1 MYKINTSCENKN
13 SNKIKYENNYQN
25 MIHNNMINNNMINN
39 NMINN
44 NMINNNIIN
53 EDMKKMHLLP
63 PHCPMTPK
71 SYTDFFNDNTDNT
84 DNTYSNQKLYGSKP
98 YKSETVKHPK
108 EGYKHTIETQ
118 QFYSDF
124 KKDAL
129 EYTSKNY
136 EFIDN
141 NLHNNNYN
149 SNNYYNSNNN
159 NNENIKI
166 YKETKPHSDF
176 AKPMAINGSNKVADL
191 FDNCMNKK
199 TFEYK
204 RYSTIS
210 PHHKQWIDN
219 PLFTEDISQETLQFK
234 NNYIESREEENMN
247 LYSSIFE
254 DMYAMSYNKT
264 EFTSSAI
271 VKKIENKLKQNNL
284 ENDNITKIKATKAI
298 KLNKLLSDREKLRQS
313 NNNIK

>member
-1 MYKINTSCENKN
+1 MYKINTFYQNKNKN
-13 SNKIKYENNYQN
+13 SNSNSNSNKINYDNNYKN
-25 MIHNNMINNNMINN
+25 
-39 NMINN
+39 
-44 NMINNNIIN
+44 NNNIIN
-53 EDMKKMHLLP
+53 EDIKKMHLLP

-84 DNTYSNQKLYGSKP
+84 DNTYSNQKLYNSKP

-141 NLHNNNYN
+141 SLHNNNSHSLQN
-149 SNNYYNSNNN
+149 KNNNNNN

-166 YKETKPHSDF
+166 YNKTKPHSDF

-234 NNYIESREEENMN
+234 NNYIKSREEENMN

-284 ENDNITKIKATKAI
+284 VNDNITKIKATKAN
-298 KLNKLLSDREKLRQS
+298 KLNQLLSDREKLRQS
-313 NNNIK
+313 NNTK

>member
-1 MYKINTSCENKN
+1 MYKININTSCQNKN
-13 SNKIKYENNYQN
+13 SNKINTIQNKHTPEYNND
-25 MIHNNMINNNMINN
+25 MINNMIN
-39 NMINN
+39 
-44 NMINNNIIN
+44 
-53 EDMKKMHLLP
+53 EDIQKMHLLP

-71 SYTDFFNDNTDNT
+71 SYTDFFEKHNNN
-84 DNTYSNQKLYGSKP
+84 NNNN
-98 YKSETVKHPK
+98 YKTETVKHPK
-108 EGYKHTIETQ
+108 EGYKHTMETQ

-141 NLHNNNYN
+141 SNKTKHNNNYN
-149 SNNYYNSNNN
+149 NNETT
-159 NNENIKI
+159 ENIKM
-166 YKETKPHSDF
+166 YEETKPHTHF
-176 AKPMAINGSNKVADL
+176 AKPMLMNGSNKVADL

-234 NNYIESREEENMN
+234 NNYMEQREEENMN

-254 DMYAMSYNKT
+254 DMYAMSYTKT
-264 EFTSSAI
+264 EYTSSSL
-271 VKKIENKLKQNNL
+271 VKKIENKLKTNKL
-284 ENDNITKIKATKAI
+284 EDDNIKKIKEKKEN
-298 KLNKLLSDREKLRQS
+298 KLNQLLADREKLRQ
-313 NNNIK
+313 NNNITN